1 MASYKSVRKLLLKPV
16 ILYIPVKISPTSK
29 TCDKSDFEMK
39 IEIRKPKME
48 DIEKEGIISWPIW
61 EKEISRF
68 DRHYDETEEC
78 YLLEGKAVVETDDG
92 EKVQFGKG
100 DFVTFPKGLSCV
112 WEIKEPVKK
121 HYNFR

>member
-1 MASYKSVRKLLLKPV
+1 
-16 ILYIPVKISPTSK
+16 
-29 TCDKSDFEMK
+29 MK
-39 IEIRKPKME
+39 IEISKPKME
-48 DIEKEGIISWPIW
+48 DMEKEGVMSWPIW

-68 DRHYDETEEC
+68 DWHYDETEEC

-92 EKVQFGKG
+92 EKVEFGKG